1 MLSAADPVNA
11 SKTARYIGAMAAELK
26 RLALTANLPFVAY
39 LLAMVEE
46 EVRAEAESMPAP
58 VEGIVTDMTGGLPRK
73 DAG

>member
-1 MLSAADPVNA
+1 MLSAADPDNA
-11 SKTARYIGAMAAELK
+11 SETVRYIGGMAAELK

-46 EVRAEAESMPAP
+46 EVRSEVESMPAP
-58 VEGIVTDMTGGLPRK
+58 VEGIVTDVTGGVPRK